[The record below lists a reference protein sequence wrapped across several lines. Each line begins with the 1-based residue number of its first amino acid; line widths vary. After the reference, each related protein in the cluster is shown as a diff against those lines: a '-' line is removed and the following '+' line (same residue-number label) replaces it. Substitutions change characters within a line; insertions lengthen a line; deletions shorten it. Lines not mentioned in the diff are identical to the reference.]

1 MQLGVALVDPSSL
14 SKATFA
20 APRGGA
26 AGSLTLPAADLGLG
40 AASAELSFTTL
51 QVDTHSATANL
62 SARAATEHFD
72 VSFSDH
78 ATLAPRRVHSAPAPL
93 VLLIPVDPTRC
104 KVW

>member
-26 AGSLTLPAADLGLG
+26 AGSLTLPAADFGLG

-51 QVDTHSATANL
+51 QVDTHSATAPEPAGEL
-62 SARAATEHFD
+62 ARAA
-72 VSFSDH
+72 
-78 ATLAPRRVHSAPAPL
+78 PAGG
-93 VLLIPVDPTRC
+93 R
-104 KVW
+104 